1 MAEFR
6 PAGSS
11 TETSRRFRPV
21 TGTTA
26 LGDAPELVEPG
37 VDYFDVAGRKL
48 WEAGESARGG
58 MEAFLE
64 SAEPPPRLG
73 ELDLGEELKQKG
85 SQLLRIAG
93 GVLSPFQ
100 AVAGV
105 AVGAPV
111 ETALRRFLPEEAAR
125 LGGTASEFL
134 LPLGYAK
141 LAQAGKAVVPTTA
154 AGIAAREL
162 LGAPPPFGAQPG
174 TLLEG
179 EAVERELRS
188 LGRV

>member
-6 PAGSS
+6 PVGSS
-11 TETSRRFRPV
+11 TETSRRFRPA

-58 MEAFLE
+58 MEGFLE
-64 SAEPPPRLG
+64 SAKPTPRLG

-85 SQLLRIAG
+85 SQLLRMAG

-100 AVAGV
+100 AVAGA

-134 LPLGYAK
+134 FPLAYARGK
-141 LAQAGKAVVPTTA
+141 RNSEAVPPNLAASSGRNLLRAVSTGAPTA
-154 AGIAAREL
+154 APATAWNRERNTPAR
-162 LGAPPPFGAQPG
+162 
-174 TLLEG
+174 
-179 EAVERELRS
+179 
-188 LGRV
+188 